1 MTAEKIRSAS
11 TMAAALFVSVML
23 LAATTSTPL
32 VA

>member
-11 TMAAALFVSVML
+11 TMFAALFVSVML
-23 LAATTSTPL
+23 VAATTSTPL